1 MKTMILIGAGQMG
14 QAALRLVNRT
24 TWEVTAFADNS
35 KKLQGGT
42 LCGLPILSVEEAAAQ
57 QPDCILIAVA
67 GEERTEQLRSQL
79 GALGCTGE
87 IRALAEYQ
95 QALDIRGAV
104 FELLAERLAAL
115 PGDLA
120 ELGVYQGEFAAR
132 MSRCFPDRT
141 LYLFDTFEGF
151 DARDVSVES
160 QSGYSRAVE
169 GEFADT
175 SVDLILS
182 KMAAPERVVVR
193 KGYFPETIP
202 EEETSFALVSLDAD
216 LYEPTLQGLR
226 YFYPRLVS
234 GGVILLHD
242 YRNAR
247 FSGVCAAVEAFEQE
261 NGRMLLLPVGDLHG
275 TAMIIHP

>member
-14 QAALRLVNRT
+14 RAALRLINRT
-24 TWEVTAFADNS
+24 TCEVTAFADNS
-35 KKLQGGT
+35 KVLQGGT

-57 QPDCILIAVA
+57 QPDVVLIAVA

-79 GALGCTGE
+79 RELGCTSE
-87 IRALAEYQ
+87 IRTLAEYQ

-132 MSRCFPDRT
+132 MSRCFPERK
-141 LYLFDTFEGF
+141 LFLFDTFEGF
-151 DARDVSVES
+151 DARDVSVET
-160 QSGYSRAVE
+160 QSGYSRAAE
-169 GEFADT
+169 GDFADT
-175 SVDLILS
+175 SVELILS
-182 KMAAPERVVVR
+182 KMTAPERVVVR

-202 EEETSFALVSLDAD
+202 EEETSFVLVSLDAD

-242 YRNAR
+242 YQNAR
-247 FSGVCAAVEAFEQE
+247 FSGVRAAVETFEKE
-261 NGRMLLLPVGDLHG
+261 CGRMLLLPVGDLHG
-275 TAMIIHP
+275 TAMLIHP

>member
-1 MKTMILIGAGQMG
+1 MRSVVLVGAGQMG
-14 QAALRLVNRT
+14 RAALRLINRT
-24 TWEVTAFADNS
+24 TCEVTAFADNS
-35 KKLQGGT
+35 KVLQGGT

-57 QPDCILIAVA
+57 QPDVVLIAVA

-79 GALGCTGE
+79 RELGCTSE
-87 IRALAEYQ
+87 IRTLAEYQ

-132 MSRCFPDRT
+132 MSRCFPERK
-141 LYLFDTFEGF
+141 LFLFDTFEGF
-151 DARDVSVES
+151 DAWDVSVET
-160 QSGYSRAVE
+160 QSGYSRAAE
-169 GEFADT
+169 GDFADT
-175 SVDLILS
+175 SVELILS
-182 KMAAPERVVVR
+182 KMTAPERVVVR

-202 EEETSFALVSLDAD
+202 EEETSFVLVSLDAD

-242 YRNAR
+242 YQNAR
-247 FSGVCAAVEAFEQE
+247 FSGVRAAVETFEKE
-261 NGRMLLLPVGDLHG
+261 CGRMLLLPVGDLHG
-275 TAMIIHP
+275 TAMLIHP

>member
-14 QAALRLVNRT
+14 RAALRLVNRT
-24 TWEVTAFADNS
+24 TWAVTAFADNS
-35 KKLQGGT
+35 KALQGGT
-42 LCGLPILSVEEAAAQ
+42 LCGLPILSVEEAAAR

-67 GEERTEQLRSQL
+67 GQERTEQLRTQL
-79 GALGCTGE
+79 RDLGCTSE
-87 IRALAEYQ
+87 VRTLAEYQ
-95 QALDIRGAV
+95 QALDVRGAV
-104 FELLAERLAAL
+104 FELLAERLAEL

-120 ELGVYQGEFAAR
+120 ELGVYQGEFATR

-151 DARDVSVES
+151 DARDVGVET
-160 QSGYSRAVE
+160 QSGYSRAAE
-169 GEFADT
+169 GDFADT
-175 SVDLILS
+175 SVELILS
-182 KMAAPERVVVR
+182 KMTAPGQVVIR

-242 YRNAR
+242 YQNAR
-247 FSGVCAAVEAFEQE
+247 FSGVRAAVEAFEQE
-261 NGRMLLLPVGDLHG
+261 CGRVLLLPVGDLHG
-275 TAMIIHP
+275 TAMLIHP

>member
-87 IRALAEYQ
+87 IRTLAEYQ

>member
-87 IRALAEYQ
+87 IRTLVEYQ

-104 FELLAERLAAL
+104 FELLTERLAAL

-234 GGVILLHD
+234 GGVILMHD

>member
-14 QAALRLVNRT
+14 RAALRLINRT
-24 TWEVTAFADNS
+24 TCEVTAFADNS
-35 KKLQGGT
+35 KVLQGGT

-57 QPDCILIAVA
+57 QPDCILVAVA

-79 GALGCTGE
+79 RELGCTSE
-87 IRALAEYQ
+87 IRTLAEYQ

-132 MSRCFPDRT
+132 MSRCFPDRR

-151 DARDVSVES
+151 DARDVSVEA
-160 QSGYSRAVE
+160 QSGYSRAAE
-169 GEFADT
+169 GDFADT
-175 SVDLILS
+175 SVELILS
-182 KMAAPERVVVR
+182 KMTAPERVAVR

-202 EEETSFALVSLDAD
+202 EEETSFVLVSLDAD

-242 YRNAR
+242 YQNAR
-247 FSGVCAAVEAFEQE
+247 FSGVRAAVETFEKE
-261 NGRMLLLPVGDLHG
+261 CGRMLLLPVGDLHG
-275 TAMIIHP
+275 TAMLIHP

>member
-14 QAALRLVNRT
+14 RAALRLVNRT
-24 TWEVTAFADNS
+24 TWAVAAFADNS
-35 KKLQGGT
+35 RTLQGGS
-42 LCGLPILSVEEAAAQ
+42 LCGLPILSVEEAVSR

-67 GEERTEQLRSQL
+67 GEERTKQLRGQL
-79 GALGCTGE
+79 RNLGCTSQ
-87 IRALAEYQ
+87 IRTLADYQ

-132 MSRCFPDRT
+132 MSRCFPDRK

-151 DARDVSVES
+151 DARDVSVETR
-160 QSGYSRAVE
+160 SGYSRAAE
-169 GEFADT
+169 GDFADT
-175 SVDLILS
+175 SVGLILS
-182 KMAAPERVVVR
+182 KMTAPERVVVR

-202 EEETSFALVSLDAD
+202 EEEAAFALVSLDAD

-226 YFYPRLVS
+226 YFYPRLVP

-242 YRNAR
+242 YQNAR
-247 FSGVCAAVEAFEQE
+247 FSGVRAAVEAFERE
-261 NGRMLLLPVGDLHG
+261 SGRTLLLPVGDLHG

>member
-87 IRALAEYQ
+87 IRTLAEYQ

-104 FELLAERLAAL
+104 FELLAEQLAAL